1 MKRRQLP
8 AGGADMAHKKHQD
21 HTALPMDTVTSVI
34 GLPQVMPEALLPQ
47 PDLHY
52 HEAGKETVA
61 RNHRVEQ
68 NIKVQEA
75 ARRDSNH
82 STAGLASN
90 HPKGSGRKG

>member
-1 MKRRQLP
+1 
-8 AGGADMAHKKHQD
+8 MAHKTDRTH
-21 HTALPMDTVTSVI
+21 ALPMDTVTTVI
-34 GLPQVMPEALLPQ
+34 GLPQRLPEELLPQ
-47 PDLHY
+47 PDQHE

-61 RNHRVEQ
+61 RNQRVEQ

-75 ARRDSNH
+75 ARRDGNH